1 CSHCGQNDGKKGL
14 SIRQW
19 SCTNCGTQHDRDINA
34 SINIL
39 NEGLR
44 LHTLIQTVG
53 TTGLARSNKRNRCK

>member
-44 LHTLIQTVG
+44 LHTLG
-53 TTGLARSNKRNRCK
+53 